1 MAGTM
6 TFDAYVEYMKKGI
19 VHPILKLEM
28 LRFEDESV
36 YSSFVCS
43 PLSGSISVNAVS
55 GAIRR
60 SCNIVLPNFN
70 KEYIPNSNDIDKLWI
85 NTKFMVYMGVINDY
99 TQETI
104 FFPQGEYTL
113 FNSDPEV
120 VSDYSSKTVNLKAD
134 DKWAILET
142 PIGKIWQ
149 RMPHEVLEATI
160 RDVLEMVG
168 DKKEPIIEYI
178 STTSPNTLRWSET
191 DTFGK
196 LLKDLAN
203 MHSMEVF
210 YDATGHLV
218 FQSFKDVSVLNNVWE
233 FTTDEV
239 QYGGASRIYKFS
251 DIVNDVVVIGGT
263 VDTTTY
269 KAEAK
274 NESLTSD
281 TRISLIGKKAMVIQ
295 DDKIFSTEVAVNR
308 AKSEL
313 DRRIRM
319 QEMISLKSSPL
330 FHIDVNEAI
339 TIVDASIDLYR
350 DRYSVQDYQLD
361 VTAKSNMSLQAY
373 KFNDTADYEDLG
385 IPQ

>member
-6 TFDAYVEYMKKGI
+6 SFDAYVDYMKKGI

-55 GAIRR
+55 GGIRR
-60 SCNIVLPNFN
+60 SCNIVLPNFD
-70 KEYIPNSNDIDKLWI
+70 KLFIPNSNDIDKLWI
-85 NTKFMVYMGVINDY
+85 NTKFMVYMGVMNDT

-120 VSDYSSKTVNLKAD
+120 ISDYSNKTVNLKAD
-134 DKWAILET
+134 DKWSVLET
-142 PIGKIWQ
+142 PIGQIFQ
-149 RMPHEVLEATI
+149 RQPSAELASTI
-160 RDVLEMVG
+160 YDVLAMVG
-168 DKKEPIIEYI
+168 DKKAPIIEYVAV
-178 STTSPNTLRWSET
+178 TSPNTLRWNAT
-191 DTFGK
+191 DTYGK
-196 LLKDLAN
+196 VLKDLAN
-203 MHSMEVF
+203 LHSMECF

-239 QYGGASRIYKFS
+239 QYGGTSRIYKFS
-251 DIVNDVVVIGGT
+251 EIVNDVVVIGGT
-263 VDTTTY
+263 IDTTTF

-274 NESLTSD
+274 NDDLTSD
-281 TRISLIGKKAMVIQ
+281 TRISLIGKKGIVIQ
-295 DDKIFSTEVAVNR
+295 DEKIFSVEVALDR
-308 AKSEL
+308 AISEL
-313 DRRIRM
+313 AKRKRM
-319 QEMISLKSSPL
+319 QEMINLKSSPL
-330 FHIDVNEAI
+330 FHFDVNEAI
-339 TIVDASIDLYR
+339 TIIDSSIDLQR

-361 VTAKSNMSLQAY
+361 VTAHSPMSIQAY
-373 KFNDTADYEDLG
+373 KFNDTNEYEDLG
-385 IPQ
+385 IPE